1 MDKCIACGMCAEKC
15 PKKTEDEYN
24 EGLGKRKAIYVP
36 YSQAVPLKYSIDPEQ
51 CIKIIKGKCGACE
64 KFCKAGAINF
74 KDKEK
79 EIILNVGSVILA
91 PGFKSFDPSLYE
103 TYSYTKLPDVVTSL
117 EFERILSATGPFLG
131 HLVRPS
137 DQKEPSRIAW
147 LQCVGSRDINR
158 CDNGYCSSVCCMYA
172 IKQSV
177 IAKEHSNV
185 PLDCTIFFID
195 MRTHGKDFDKYYENA
210 KKEGIRF
217 IRSRI
222 HTIEQ
227 EDGQLAIRYADE
239 RGQLRLEYFD
249 MVVLSTGLQI
259 DEDVVEL
266 SNILGIELDKNRF
279 VSSDS
284 FHPVSTS
291 VPGIYACGA
300 FTGPK
305 DIPQS
310 VMEASAAACAATE
323 KLAPARN
330 TQTRTLQVPPERD
343 ISEEEPRIGVFLC
356 NCGINIGGVV
366 DIPKL
371 GEYAKTLPN
380 VVYVEENLF
389 TCSQDTQDKMTEVIK
404 EQNLNRIVV
413 AACTPRTHEGLFQE
427 TLVNAGLNKYLFE
440 MANIRNQDSW
450 VHSENPAAATEKAMD
465 LVRMAVAKAALLTPL
480 KQSELDINHSALVIG
495 GGIAGMTAALS
506 LANQG
511 YPVHLVE
518 KSGSLGGN
526 ALSLHRTYKGEN
538 IQTFLE
544 RLIEEIRSNNHIK
557 TYLNSHITNVEGFV
571 GNFKTVINQDGA
583 EKTIEHGVVIIATG
597 AKEYKP
603 EEYRYGE
610 HPGIL
615 THLELDELFQKD
627 DPRLKEVTNAVFIQ
641 CVGSRDTDRPYCSK
655 VCCTHSVLSALE
667 IKRRN
672 PDATVYILYRDIR
685 TYGLREE
692 LYREARAKGIIF
704 CRYSPESKPEV
715 SVDDD
720 KITIKVKDMILDKD
734 LVIEAQLLC
743 LATAIVSHKD
753 TALAQLFKVPLDSDG
768 WFLEAHQKLRPVDF
782 ATDGIFL
789 CGMAHYPK
797 PIEESIAQAQAAAS
811 RAVTVLAMEKIQVG
825 GVVSYIDPELCS
837 GCLGCINVC
846 PFGAITFD
854 EAKSIA
860 VVNQALCKGCG
871 ACAATCPSE
880 APVLM
885 GFRNDQIYAQIKNA
899 LSA

>member
-310 VMEASAAACAATE
+310 VMEASAAACVDTE

-330 TQTRTLQVPPERD
+330 THTRTL
-343 ISEEEPRIGVFLC
+343 
-356 NCGINIGGVV
+356 
-366 DIPKL
+366 
-371 GEYAKTLPN
+371 
-380 VVYVEENLF
+380 
-389 TCSQDTQDKMTEVIK
+389 
-404 EQNLNRIVV
+404 
-413 AACTPRTHEGLFQE
+413 
-427 TLVNAGLNKYLFE
+427 
-440 MANIRNQDSW
+440 
-450 VHSENPAAATEKAMD
+450 
-465 LVRMAVAKAALLTPL
+465 
-480 KQSELDINHSALVIG
+480 
-495 GGIAGMTAALS
+495 
-506 LANQG
+506 
-511 YPVHLVE
+511 
-518 KSGSLGGN
+518 
-526 ALSLHRTYKGEN
+526 
-538 IQTFLE
+538 
-544 RLIEEIRSNNHIK
+544 
-557 TYLNSHITNVEGFV
+557 
-571 GNFKTVINQDGA
+571 
-583 EKTIEHGVVIIATG
+583 
-597 AKEYKP
+597 
-603 EEYRYGE
+603 
-610 HPGIL
+610 
-615 THLELDELFQKD
+615 
-627 DPRLKEVTNAVFIQ
+627 
-641 CVGSRDTDRPYCSK
+641 
-655 VCCTHSVLSALE
+655 
-667 IKRRN
+667 
-672 PDATVYILYRDIR
+672 
-685 TYGLREE
+685 
-692 LYREARAKGIIF
+692 
-704 CRYSPESKPEV
+704 
-715 SVDDD
+715 
-720 KITIKVKDMILDKD
+720 
-734 LVIEAQLLC
+734 
-743 LATAIVSHKD
+743 
-753 TALAQLFKVPLDSDG
+753 
-768 WFLEAHQKLRPVDF
+768 
-782 ATDGIFL
+782 
-789 CGMAHYPK
+789 
-797 PIEESIAQAQAAAS
+797 
-811 RAVTVLAMEKIQVG
+811 
-825 GVVSYIDPELCS
+825 
-837 GCLGCINVC
+837 
-846 PFGAITFD
+846 
-854 EAKSIA
+854 
-860 VVNQALCKGCG
+860 
-871 ACAATCPSE
+871 
-880 APVLM
+880 
-885 GFRNDQIYAQIKNA
+885 
-899 LSA
+899 

>member
-222 HTIEQ
+222 HTIQQ

-544 RLIEEIRSNNHIK
+544 RLIEEIGSNDHIK
-557 TYLNSHITNVEGFV
+557 TYLNSYITNVEGFV
-571 GNFKTVINQDGA
+571 GNFKTVISQNGA

-672 PDATVYILYRDIR
+672 PDATVYILYRDMR

-715 SVDDD
+715 SVDAD

-743 LATAIVSHKD
+743 LATAIVSRKD

-782 ATDGIFL
+782 ATDGVFL

-811 RAVTVLAMEKIQVG
+811 RAITVLAMEKIQVG

-854 EAKSIA
+854 EAKRIA

>member
-1 MDKCIACGMCAEKC
+1 MCAEKC

-222 HTIEQ
+222 HTIQQ

-330 TQTRTLQVPPERD
+330 TQTRTLEVPPERD

-413 AACTPRTHEGLFQE
+413 AACTPRTHETLFQE

-450 VHSENPAAATEKAMD
+450 VHSENPAAATEKAKD

-544 RLIEEIRSNNHIK
+544 RLIEEIRSNDHIK
-557 TYLNSHITNVEGFV
+557 TYLNSQITNVEGFV
-571 GNFKTVINQDGA
+571 GNFKTVINQNGT

-672 PDATVYILYRDIR
+672 PDATVYILYRDMR

-715 SVDDD
+715 SVDAD

-797 PIEESIAQAQAAAS
+797 PIEESIGQAQAAAS

-854 EAKSIA
+854 EAKRIA

>member
-24 EGLGKRKAIYVP
+24 ERLGKRKAIYVP

-64 KFCKAGAINF
+64 KFCEAGAINF

-177 IAKEHSNV
+177 IAKEHSKV
-185 PLDCTIFFID
+185 PLQCTIFFID

-217 IRSRI
+217 VRSRI

-266 SNILGIELDKNRF
+266 SNILGIGLDKNRF

-330 TQTRTLQVPPERD
+330 TQTRTLEVPPERD

-413 AACTPRTHEGLFQE
+413 AACTPRTHETLFQE

-450 VHSENPAAATEKAMD
+450 VHSENPDAATEKAKD

-544 RLIEEIRSNNHIK
+544 RLIEEIRSNDHIE
-557 TYLNSHITNVEGFV
+557 TYLNSYITNVEGFV

-615 THLELDELFQKD
+615 THLELDELFQKN
-627 DPRLKEVTNAVFIQ
+627 DPKLKEVTNAVFIQ

-672 PDATVYILYRDIR
+672 PDATVYILYRDMR

-715 SVDDD
+715 SVDAD

-743 LATAIVSHKD
+743 LATAIVSRKD

-782 ATDGIFL
+782 ATDGVFL

-854 EAKSIA
+854 EAKRIA

>member
-1 MDKCIACGMCAEKC
+1 MCAEKC

-24 EGLGKRKAIYVP
+24 ERLGKRKAIYVP

-330 TQTRTLQVPPERD
+330 TQTRTLEVPPERD

-413 AACTPRTHEGLFQE
+413 AACTPRTHETLFQE

-571 GNFKTVINQDGA
+571 GNFKTVISQDGA

-672 PDATVYILYRDIR
+672 PDATVYILYRDMR

-743 LATAIVSHKD
+743 LATAIVSRKD

-782 ATDGIFL
+782 ATDGVFL

-837 GCLGCINVC
+837 GCLGCISVC

-854 EAKSIA
+854 EAKRIA

>member
-330 TQTRTLQVPPERD
+330 TQTRTLEVPPERD

-544 RLIEEIRSNNHIK
+544 RLIEEIGSNDHIK
-557 TYLNSHITNVEGFV
+557 TYLNSYITNVEGFV
-571 GNFKTVINQDGA
+571 GNFKTVISQNGA

-672 PDATVYILYRDIR
+672 PDATVYILYRDMR

-715 SVDDD
+715 SVDAD

-782 ATDGIFL
+782 ATDGVFL

-854 EAKSIA
+854 EAKRIA